1 MSGENER
8 LWQTL
13 DIGNM
18 FVPTLA
24 SKIHNNFNIRNN
36 IMVFFRNPLDFY
48 LSMWEEFALP
58 YTSQG
63 LANNLLSDWICVP
76 LLSLCIFLSSCY
88 LCFCM
93 PSII

>member
-18 FVPTLA
+18 FGPTLA

-36 IMVFFRNPLDFY
+36 IMVFF
-48 LSMWEEFALP
+48 FAI
-58 YTSQG
+58 
-63 LANNLLSDWICVP
+63 LLIS
-76 LLSLCIFLSSCY
+76 IFLCGKNSHC
-88 LCFCM
+88 L
-93 PSII
+93 ILLKVW